1 MKNRGQC
8 ERKWLWP
15 ILKYLRIFL
24 EGQGNHGENCG
35 RLHVLQNFTY
45 KYHFNFE
52 GRKLNNKQKHICILG
67 YFK

>member
-24 EGQGNHGENCG
+24 EGQKEIRERTVGDCM
-35 RLHVLQNFTY
+35 F
-45 KYHFNFE
+45 
-52 GRKLNNKQKHICILG
+52 
-67 YFK
+67 FKTSSTNITLTLKEES